1 MNQFIEAALSYDGPQ
16 VTFMEV
22 CGTHT
27 MAIARHGIKSLLPP
41 AVRLISGPGCPVCV
55 TDAADIDAVLTL
67 LETYPAITL
76 TTFGDMLRVPGSD
89 RRTLERLRA
98 DGADVRVVYSVTA
111 ALALAQKMP
120 DREVV
125 FLAVGFETTAP
136 GTAAALTEALSTN
149 VDNFRVISLH
159 KLVPPALRQLLTTP
173 GARIDGFILPGH
185 VCAVTGSRP
194 FEFLAAEFGIGGV
207 VAGFEPTDI
216 LTAIGMLLA
225 QRRAGAAAVEIQY
238 RRIVSPD
245 GNAAAQAAL
254 AEVFAP
260 APSTWRGLGLIPA
273 SGLLPRPQFAR
284 YAVDL
289 RAAAAAARSEAAA
302 APTGADNSG
311 CRCGDVL
318 RGLLAPPDC
327 PLYGRVCTPRS
338 PVGPCMVS
346 SEGACAASYRYR
358 GVAV

>member
-1 MNQFIEAALSYDGPQ
+1 MNRYIETALSYDGPQ

-27 MAIARHGIKSLLPP
+27 MAIARHGIKNLLPQ

-55 TDAADIDAVLTL
+55 TAAADIDAVLAL
-67 LETYPAITL
+67 LDANPGLIL

-111 ALALAQKMP
+111 ALALAREMP
-120 DREVV
+120 DREVA

-159 KLVPPALRQLLTTP
+159 KLVPPALRQLLATP
-173 GARIDGFILPGH
+173 GARIDGFLLPGH

-194 FEFLAAEFGIGGV
+194 FEFLPAEFGIGGV

-216 LTAIGMLLA
+216 LAAIGMLLA
-225 QRRAGAAAVEIQY
+225 QRRAESPAVEIQY
-238 RRIVSPD
+238 RRIVSRD

-260 APSTWRGLGLIPA
+260 VASAWRGLGQIPA

-284 YAVDL
+284 YAIDL
-289 RAAAAAARSEAAA
+289 GEIAGAALEKG
-302 APTGADNSG
+302 APALAGADAGG

-318 RGLLAPPDC
+318 RGAIAPADC
-327 PLYGRVCTPRS
+327 PLYGKACTPRS